1 MTDSNKDKI
10 QSVLS
15 DLFDNYRIV
24 YWYDDGGSMFDLAS
38 SMDIPG
44 VKTLCL
50 AQNAFTVKHVILMG
64 EQPERGFLIYSKD
77 ARPSDEE
84 NWLLD
89 IEMTGVQFSADMG
102 SLYATEC
109 HIPFEYK
116 TRVVDEHAD
125 FFRLSDNREKLANR
139 VEAGMNV
146 ESILQQMLAVT
157 TRTEP
162 TYSPI
167 TLALAKEELEGKHT
181 LLDKLSKYNLSDI
194 YWNDVDSQF
203 GYSGQHT
210 IKDLMVVL
218 FQDDL
223 KYYIGTPSLKNEAR
237 IFLRDWRD
245 SRSDGELYKEWAEM
259 LEDECGIKAQIQGL
273 ALEKLL
279 SIETFPCVDKV
290 IAQYLQLEVLNST
303 MAVER
308 MESIVDEREHKLF
321 FSEAGHTIHALLA
334 ARRMT
339 EAVNQTM
346 PNLTITSAYEGMAI
360 YAKELYKIDL
370 YYRHYFR
377 EAKEAKSANLLAS
390 VTDLVQRVY
399 TNSYLLPLANKW
411 QPMVD
416 GLQCWGINRIISQ
429 QKFYDWYVKP
439 LVMKSTKVY
448 VIISD
453 ALRYE
458 TMVELQQR
466 IAGIGRME
474 AVLKE
479 PMLSTQP
486 SYTQLGM
493 AALLPHNELS
503 YDQNADVVYA
513 DGISTAGTEN
523 RKKILCNTVPNSL
536 AIRAED
542 FLTITNAKNY
552 FKDYDLIYIYSN
564 VIDKRG
570 DNKDTEG
577 EVFKATEE
585 EFDHII
591 KMVEL
596 IRNGNGS
603 NIFITSDHG
612 YIYQNE
618 QLDESEFVSFQVM
631 GETFSDTRRFI
642 IGNNLQPGAAVRT
655 WKSEEVGL
663 KSGREI
669 QVCKGLNRLRKQ
681 GSGSRYVHGG
691 SMLQEIAVPVLH
703 INIRKATGLDNV
715 EVDILNKRSCI
726 TSGSQIINFY
736 QATIASDKVKPL
748 LLRMCFYT
756 TDGEAIS
763 DSVTLMF
770 DSQSADSAQREQ
782 KHQFAFKESISHLN
796 GQEVMLR
803 MERQVV
809 DTEQFVPYKQFPY
822 KVNILFMSEF

>member
-1 MTDSNKDKI
+1 MTDNNKDKI

-15 DLFDNYRIV
+15 ELYNNYRIV
-24 YWYDDGGSMFDLAS
+24 YWYDEGGSMFDLANQL
-38 SMDIPG
+38 DIEG
-44 VKTLCL
+44 VKTLFL
-50 AQNAFTVKHVILMG
+50 TNNAFTVKYQILMG
-64 EQPERGFLIYSKD
+64 EQPERGFLIYSVD
-77 ARPSDEE
+77 ARPADED

-89 IEMTGVQFSADMG
+89 LEVTGVRFSADMG
-102 SLYATEC
+102 SLYASEC

-116 TRVVDEHAD
+116 TRIVDEHLD
-125 FFRLSDNREKLANR
+125 FFRTAENREKLSGR
-139 VEAGMNV
+139 VVAGMSV
-146 ESILQQMLAVT
+146 ESILRQMLAIT
-157 TRTEP
+157 TKSEP
-162 TYSPI
+162 LYGPI
-167 TLALAKEELEGKHT
+167 TLALAKEDMDGKHS
-181 LLDKLSKYNLSDI
+181 LLDKLTKYNLADMYWQDI
-194 YWNDVDSQF
+194 EQQL
-203 GYSGQHT
+203 GYSGQRT
-210 IKDLMVVL
+210 VKDMMVVL

-223 KYYIGTPSLKNEAR
+223 KHYIGTPKLKNEAR

-245 SRSDGELYKEWAEM
+245 SRSDGELYKKWAEQ
-259 LEDECGIKAQIQGL
+259 LEEECGIKEQIQGL
-273 ALEKLL
+273 PLDTLL
-279 SIETFPCVDKV
+279 PIETFPCVDKV
-290 IAQYLQLEVLNST
+290 IAQYLQMEVLNST
-303 MAVER
+303 MSVER

-321 FSEAGHTIHALLA
+321 FSEAGHTIQALLA

-339 EAVNQTM
+339 EAVNQMM
-346 PNLTITSAYEGMAI
+346 PSLTITSGYDGMSL

-377 EAKEAKSANLLAS
+377 EAKESKSTNLLAKVS
-390 VTDLVQRVY
+390 EMMQRVY

-416 GLQCWGINRIISQ
+416 ELQCWGMSRIISQ
-429 QKFYDWYVKP
+429 QKFYDWYIKP
-439 LVMKSTKVY
+439 LVLKGTKVF

-458 TMVELQQR
+458 TMVELEQR
-466 IAGIGRME
+466 IAGIARME
-474 AVLKE
+474 TSLKD
-479 PMLSTQP
+479 PMLSTMP

-493 AALLPHNELS
+493 AALLPHKELS
-503 YDQNADVVYA
+503 YEQKADVVYA

-542 FLTITNAKNY
+542 FLAITNARNY

-570 DNKDTEG
+570 DNKETEG
-577 EVFKATEE
+577 DVFKATEE
-585 EFDHII
+585 EFEHII

-618 QLDESEFVSFQVM
+618 PLDESDFVSFQVM
-631 GETFSDTRRFI
+631 GDTFADTRRFI

-663 KSGREI
+663 KAGREI
-669 QVCKGLNRLRKQ
+669 QICKGLNRLRKQ

-703 INIRKATGLDNV
+703 INIKKASGLDSV
-715 EVDILNKRSCI
+715 DVDILNKRACI

-736 QATIASDKVKPL
+736 QTSVASDKVKPL
-748 LLRMCFYT
+748 SLRMGFYT
-756 TDGEAIS
+756 ADGEAIS

-770 DSQSADSAQREQ
+770 DSQSADSAMREQ
-782 KHQFAFKESISHLN
+782 KHQFAFRESISHLN

-803 MERQVV
+803 MERQVAG
-809 DTEQFVPYKQFPY
+809 TEQYVLYKQFPY
-822 KVNILFMSEF
+822 KVNILFMTEF